1 MLARLWRREVE
12 AVVEPPP
19 LMAPEPSPEQPVE
32 APQGGSL
39 RESLVT
45 PGRKSLREPSRRRPV
60 TLPVVRIWLR
70 NRETPPPPRPTHLDH
85 AVRLLRWV
93 RNSGYAGK
101 MVPAMDLK
109 KIYPVMCEELGWQ
122 PYRWQPVACEFRKLT
137 GGRKFYRQVDA
148 HRRRVYRIPRA

>member
-1 MLARLWRREVE
+1 MLARLWRREAE
-12 AVVEPPP
+12 AVIEPPP
-19 LMAPEPSPEQPVE
+19 LMAPEPSPERPVE
-32 APQGGSL
+32 APQGEPL

-45 PGRKSLREPSRRRPV
+45 PSRKSPREPSRRRPV

-70 NRETPPPPRPTHLDH
+70 DRETPPPPRPTHRDH

-93 RNSGYAGK
+93 GGSYADN

-122 PYRWQPVACEFRKLT
+122 PYLWQPIACEFRKLT
-137 GGRKFYRQVDA
+137 GSRKFYRQVDGR
-148 HRRRVYRIPRA
+148 RRRVYRIPRA